1 VILSMTGYG
10 KASYDEDGVKADVEV
25 QSVNGRF
32 FDLKSKMPRYLNE
45 FEGELREIT
54 HRFIERG
61 RVNLS
66 ITIDLVSACLE
77 TLNID
82 YSLAERYVQFSDE
95 IANRCGIENNVD
107 ARSILRLPDVIQS
120 VEAEESSDDTAALW
134 EVAKKAII
142 PALEAHKAMRAKEG
156 AVIGSDIGA
165 RLESVRNHMVAIERR
180 SPVVL
185 EENTHRLRKRIEQL
199 IENDRIDESR
209 FTLEV
214 AIYAERT
221 DITEECVRYYSHCDV
236 FAQELSGKKASGKK
250 LSFLLQEMNRE
261 ANTTAS
267 KASDAEISQL
277 VVQIKEEQEKMREQV
292 ENIE

>member
-1 VILSMTGYG
+1 MTGYG
-10 KASYDEDGVKADVEV
+10 KASYVKDGVKANVEV

-45 FEGELREIT
+45 FEGELREII

-61 RVNLS
+61 RVNLA
-66 ITIDLVSACLE
+66 ITIDQASARLE

-107 ARSILRLPDVIQS
+107 ARSILSLPDVIQS
-120 VEAEESSDDTAALW
+120 VEAEESSDDAVALW

-156 AVIGSDIGA
+156 AVIGSDIRA
-165 RLESVRNHMVAIERR
+165 RLESVRNHTTAIERR

-185 EENTHRLRKRIEQL
+185 EDNTRRLRKRIEQL
-199 IENDRIDESR
+199 IEHGRIDESR

-221 DITEECVRYYSHCDV
+221 DITEECVRYHSHCDV
-236 FAQELSGKKASGKK
+236 FVQELSGKKASGKK

-261 ANTTAS
+261 ANTIAS

-277 VVQIKEEQEKMREQV
+277 VVQIKEEQEKMREQA